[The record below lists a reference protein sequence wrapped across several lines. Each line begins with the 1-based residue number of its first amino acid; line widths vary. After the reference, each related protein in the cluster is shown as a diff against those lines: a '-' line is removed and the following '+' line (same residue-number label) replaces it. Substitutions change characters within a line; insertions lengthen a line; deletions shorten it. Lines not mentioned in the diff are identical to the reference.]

1 LTPHDSKHRSRKTY
15 FDKAAESWDQKY
27 VTPELE
33 AFLENLIPTFGLQP
47 GHTVLD
53 VGTGTGLL
61 IPFLLQAI
69 GPSGSITA
77 IDYSENMIQ
86 RFRAKYASLK
96 NVTVKLQDVE
106 ALDLPPEAFDAAICF
121 GICPHLDRKVQALSN
136 LHHVVKWGG
145 KLVIAHA
152 LSRAEMVEHHNGK
165 SPVAQDV
172 LPDDTEMK
180 QLLRQAGFSNIHIR
194 DEPGLYLCLAIKT
207 CL

>member
-1 LTPHDSKHRSRKTY
+1 MTQQNSKHMSRKAY
-15 FDKAAESWDQKY
+15 FNKAAESWDQKY

-33 AFLENLIPTFGLQP
+33 AFLETLIPTFGLQP

-53 VGTGTGLL
+53 AGTGTGLL

-86 RFRAKYASLK
+86 RFQAKFSSLT

-106 ALDLPPEAFDAAICF
+106 TLDLPPEAFDAAICF
-121 GICPHLDRKVQALSN
+121 GLCPHLDQKAQALRN
-136 LHHVVKWGG
+136 LHHVVKCGG

-152 LSRAEMVEHHNGK
+152 LSRAEMVQHHNDK
-165 SPVAQDV
+165 LPVAQDV
-172 LPDDTEMK
+172 LPDDTTMK

-194 DEPGLYLCLAIKT
+194 DEPGLYLCLATKT
-207 CL
+207 CV